1 MKTVHKNLNFA
12 EAYTIKFEKVVCEY
26 IEKNIHIMNTIH
38 YKIHVPVKLLY
49 RNNVDDYIL

>member
-38 YKIHVPVKLLY
+38 YKIHVPVKLLH